1 MASHER
7 IAGFAVIEFILRR
20 GPANGV
26 EILTVM
32 FRVAARAIEFS
43 PRSIEDAPVITGSRR
58 DQVSNG
64 AVAMHATELRRSRAE
79 DVALCA
85 FQWTIQLLVR
95 G

>member
-1 MASHER
+1 
-7 IAGFAVIEFILRR
+7 
-20 GPANGV
+20 
-26 EILTVM
+26 
-32 FRVAARAIEFS
+32 
-43 PRSIEDAPVITGSRR
+43 VITGSRR